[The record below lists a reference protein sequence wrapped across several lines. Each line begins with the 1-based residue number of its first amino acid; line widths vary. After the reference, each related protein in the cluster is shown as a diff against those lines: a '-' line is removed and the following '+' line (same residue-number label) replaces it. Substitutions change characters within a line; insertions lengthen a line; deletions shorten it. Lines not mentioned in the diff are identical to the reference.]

1 MNKPLRAKTIGK
13 TDHKK
18 YLKYINE
25 NSLNFDNEFNVMHGR
40 EFHFKNAKSYALID
54 EFECKNFILY
64 GKFLKISEDV
74 IDILKNNYGS
84 GEFWKIQFAIL
95 FGGGKILPHYDKDI
109 GFALSHRIHIPL
121 LTNNNVIFTI
131 NNVDCKFYNEGEVIE
146 INNLSEHSVNNF
158 NPPEHKRIHLIV
170 DYVTSEYIPFIKTKK
185 NTNFEY
191 T

>member
-1 MNKPLRAKTIGK
+1 MNKPLITKTIGK
-13 TDHKK
+13 IDPKK

-25 NSLNFDNEFNVMHGR
+25 NQLNFNNEFNTMHGR

-54 EFECKNFILY
+54 EFDCKDFILY
-64 GKFLKISEDV
+64 EKFLEISQDL
-74 IDILKNNYGS
+74 INILENNYGS

-95 FGGGKILPHYDKDI
+95 FGGGKILPHYDKHI

-121 LTNNNVIFTI
+121 STNNNVIFTI
-131 NNVDCKFYNEGEVIE
+131 NNVDCEFYNEGEVIE

-170 DYVTSEYIPFIKTKK
+170 DYMTSEYLSFIKIEK
-185 NTNFEY
+185 NINFKY
-191 T
+191 L